1 MRGHRD
7 DGIGAPAGTHVCV
20 CGILDLDFN
29 SLCSHYLFSTPFNF
43 NSILRLFKKF
53 PDFDLWKTLGDRGA
67 RINASTSKNRT
78 EFHCVVPTEVLM
90 EALSLEALRMEKSP
104 IEGLKT
110 ERIVVRNE
118 FERGKNSPT
127 SLLREE
133 VYRVSLGESSTIGS
147 AHDIEN
153 IMDHADDLRA
163 FFHKY
168 YCCANAAI
176 CISGSIGDA
185 DALLRHIDAKFGHLP
200 PGECTRDNGGDTVK
214 PVLPQRGVR
223 SVDVA
228 GAMPVG
234 SLSFR
239 VADGITR
246 EAIALE
252 ALAVWF
258 SSGVSGPFQQLL
270 QQDPEL
276 HGVQADF
283 CRVRGPSLFTVW
295 IMPVSGGDCT
305 TRVERL
311 QRQLLSLLVRTE
323 CMGLD
328 DACLQELKA
337 TLGREWQRE
346 IQSAAQY
353 TQAIVESFARSNTPF
368 DVTERCRQL
377 QALTLEDV
385 RAAWKDVFQIHRLTI
400 GRVLPELME
409 VPLAAPVATP
419 YDARGDVPTAI
430 VVPTARPIPFA
441 QATRTASG
449 VYLQDARAPCVSVR
463 VHIPAQD
470 THNVEAALRAALATT
485 GVRLASGEV
494 LRESQLQHAFDRCG
508 ASLSVEGNHAGM
520 NVRLDVPA
528 DQDVPRLLG
537 YLRAGFAAPT
547 VSAEEF
553 SRKQHYLSEIAIGM
567 DTDVTGTARRMFSE
581 CVFHDPADPRRLT
594 DGAATAARL
603 NRVGRGAALQGLQD
617 LASRSAFVTCVAP
630 DAAHLE
636 LVRSLFEQ
644 GAQPARHDD
653 VLGVPGV
660 SPYAGQVVTRAMPN
674 KTSATMITG
683 CACGIGPQSP
693 HALPLSLAVDCLGG
707 GFTSRLMATVR
718 EKNGL
723 TYGIN
728 SATHLSDPST
738 STLYTV
744 GTFAPG
750 LLARGVSLS
759 QEVLREWREQGIT
772 EEELAVA
779 KSRAVGAAKVAWNAS
794 SSVADA
800 LHANRLHFAD
810 PAARCASLPDR
821 VAAVT
826 LADCRAALDALP
838 PFDEW
843 VCVCAGAV
851 PDTMMK

>member
-1 MRGHRD
+1 
-7 DGIGAPAGTHVCV
+7 
-20 CGILDLDFN
+20 
-29 SLCSHYLFSTPFNF
+29 
-43 NSILRLFKKF
+43 
-53 PDFDLWKTLGDRGA
+53 
-67 RINASTSKNRT
+67 
-78 EFHCVVPTEVLM
+78 
-90 EALSLEALRMEKSP
+90 
-104 IEGLKT
+104 
-110 ERIVVRNE
+110 
-118 FERGKNSPT
+118 
-127 SLLREE
+127 
-133 VYRVSLGESSTIGS
+133 LGESSTIGS

-153 IMDHADDLRA
+153 IMNHADDLRA

-419 YDARGDVPTAI
+419 YDARGNVPTAI

-537 YLRAGFAAPT
+537 YLRAGFASPT

-617 LASRSAFVTCVAP
+617 LASRGAFVTCVAP

-644 GAQPARHDD
+644 GAQARHDD

-759 QEVLREWREQGIT
+759 QEVLRKWREQGIT

-838 PFDEW
+838 PFKEW

-851 PDTMMK
+851 PETMMK

>member
-1 MRGHRD
+1 M
-7 DGIGAPAGTHVCV
+7 
-20 CGILDLDFN
+20 
-29 SLCSHYLFSTPFNF
+29 
-43 NSILRLFKKF
+43 
-53 PDFDLWKTLGDRGA
+53 
-67 RINASTSKNRT
+67 
-78 EFHCVVPTEVLM
+78 
-90 EALSLEALRMEKSP
+90 
-104 IEGLKT
+104 
-110 ERIVVRNE
+110 
-118 FERGKNSPT
+118 
-127 SLLREE
+127 LREE

-153 IMDHADDLRA
+153 IMNHADDLRA

-185 DALLRHIDAKFGHLP
+185 DALLRHIDVKFGHLP

-252 ALAVWF
+252 VLGLWF

-270 QQDPEL
+270 KQDPEL
-276 HGVQADF
+276 HGVQANF

-311 QRQLLSLLVRTE
+311 QRQILSMLVRTE

-328 DACLQELKA
+328 DACLQTLKA
-337 TLGREWQRE
+337 TLSREWQKE

-385 RAAWKDVFQIHRLTI
+385 RAAWKDVFQIPRLTI

-409 VPLAAPVATP
+409 VPLAEPNATP
-419 YDARGDVPTAI
+419 YTAQGGIPTAI

-441 QATRTASG
+441 EAKHTASG
-449 VYLQDARAPCVSVR
+449 VYLKDSRAPCVSVR
-463 VHIPAQD
+463 VHIPAQH

-485 GVRLASGEV
+485 GIRLESGEV
-494 LRESQLQHAFDRCG
+494 LQESQLQQAFDACG
-508 ASLSVEGNHAGM
+508 ASLAVEGNHAGV
-520 NVRLDVPA
+520 NVSLDVPA

-537 YLRAGFAAPT
+537 YLRAGFASPT
-547 VSAEEF
+547 VSAEDF
-553 SRKQHYLSEIAIGM
+553 SRKQHFLAEIAVGAEC
-567 DTDVTGTARRMFSE
+567 DVGSTARRLFSE
-581 CVFHDPADPRRLT
+581 CVFHHPEDPRRLT
-594 DGAATAARL
+594 DGATTAARL
-603 NRVGRGAALQGLQD
+603 NGVGRESALRGLRE
-617 LASRSAFVTCVAP
+617 LASRGAFVTCVAP
-630 DAAHLE
+630 DDAHLE
-636 LVRSLFEQ
+636 LVRSLFEKDTQ
-644 GAQPARHDD
+644 AQHDT
-653 VLGVPGV
+653 VVGPPGV
-660 SPYAGQVVTRAMPN
+660 SPHAGQVVVHAMPN

-683 CACGIGPQSP
+683 CACDIGPQSP

-738 STLYTV
+738 TTLYTV

-750 LLARGVSLS
+750 LLERGVSLS

-800 LHANRLHFAD
+800 LHANRLHFPD

-851 PDTMMK
+851 PNTMVK